1 MSVCFHFA
9 YLLLKGNKA
18 DDCLARSVDDSSDE
32 KRAPIAS
39 PGIDGVNLN
48 LAGGQVAE
56 LTFVE
61 TREVDEKEE

>member
-1 MSVCFHFA
+1 
-9 YLLLKGNKA
+9 LNEIKT
-18 DDCLARSVDDSSDE
+18 DDCIARSVEDSSAE

-61 TREVDEKEE
+61 TREIDEKEE

>member
-1 MSVCFHFA
+1 
-9 YLLLKGNKA
+9 LNKIKT
-18 DDCLARSVDDSSDE
+18 DDCIARSVEDSPAE

-39 PGIDGVNLN
+39 PGVDGVNLN

-61 TREVDEKEE
+61 TREVEEKE